1 MCITCSFSW
10 SSACLIGPFL
20 CIGTLLSGLNVLA
33 GGPCPHKT
41 PLCTRLKTEIR
52 KYKKRKIKEENM
64 LPFTVSMR
72 LLILIP
78 VDEVRALA
86 PIVDDGRGG
95 PVFVLWL
102 GAQPH
107 EHEHQPKDYAVA
119 LERMHF

>member
-1 MCITCSFSW
+1 
-10 SSACLIGPFL
+10 
-20 CIGTLLSGLNVLA
+20 
-33 GGPCPHKT
+33 
-41 PLCTRLKTEIR
+41 
-52 KYKKRKIKEENM
+52 M

-102 GAQPH
+102 GVQPH
-107 EHEHQPKDYAVA
+107 EDEHQPKDYALA
-119 LERMHF
+119 LERMHFGM